1 LRVDNIFFKV
11 GIVMNEN
18 WYVLKDGV
26 AEGPFDLAAM
36 QARAAEGGL
45 RAETQVCR
53 VGAQG
58 WSWADADEAL
68 RPLVAA
74 NAPFVRPSETW
85 TLARG
90 FDLLKAWRGPCWGT
104 LVLIGLIWLVALLPG
119 AAMRAVLAIME
130 AEVTSDEQIGLRGLR
145 SVVTLVSSLLVDV
158 PLQASIAVIG
168 ASAIRGDLRVGDMF
182 MAYRRYLGVLG
193 ACILFGA
200 GVALGYIVI
209 MLPFL
214 VVPLALMAGYT
225 PGSSVSAGALLAVTV
240 GGVVLSLVLAYF
252 VIRRI
257 IRFAFAIPIVCDP
270 AYRSVKVFEAFRMS
284 AAAVRGREG
293 SVFVFYLVTGLLA
306 ALTVLLLGVGLLLI
320 GWPLLVCAQ
329 GAMYH
334 VLIRNQPSRTEG
346 SLARA

>member
-1 LRVDNIFFKV
+1 
-11 GIVMNEN
+11 MNEN

-45 RAETQVCR
+45 RADTQVCR

-74 NAPFVRPSETW
+74 QAAFASPVQSW

-90 FDLLKAWRGPCWGT
+90 FELLKAWRGPCWGA
-104 LVLIGLIWLVALLPG
+104 LVLIGLIWLLASLPDLAMSVVL
-119 AAMRAVLAIME
+119 AAMEDE
-130 AEVTSDEQIGLRGLR
+130 ATSDEQIGLRALG
-145 SVVTLVSSLLVDV
+145 SVLTLVSSLLVDV
-158 PLQASIAVIG
+158 PLGASIAVIG

-182 MAYRRYLGVLG
+182 MAYRRYFGVLW
-193 ACILFGA
+193 ASMLFG
-200 GVALGYIVI
+200 VCVVLGYIVI
-209 MLPFL
+209 ILPFI
-214 VVPLALMAGYT
+214 VMPLALMAGYK
-225 PGSSVSAGALLAVTV
+225 PGSSVSAVALPAVTV
-240 GGVVLSLVLAYF
+240 VSVGLGLVLAFF
-252 VIRRI
+252 VIRWI
-257 IRFAFAIPIVCDP
+257 IRNAFAISIVCDP
-270 AYRSVKVFEAFRMS
+270 MYRSVKVREAFRMS

-293 SVFVFYLVTGLLA
+293 SVFIFYLVTGLLA

-334 VLIRNQPSRTEG
+334 VLIRGQPSRTEG